1 MHCSCHPAVQTD
13 HWIQHYAVRSR
24 AATGMAAALLVTIK
38 SARQRCRDTVYS
50 TVRLRVPNLPRQHT
64 RTRRGR
70 GVCECE
76 APVYDEVW
84 NDCDWIALLS
94 DDWMKISLRTGLRT
108 FSHAWLQL
116 ISMLN
121 LESTHLA
128 NESAACQPGFDNTFI
143 DTVGGDSCGSESL
156 PGIRGIDH
164 TTR

>member
-1 MHCSCHPAVQTD
+1 
-13 HWIQHYAVRSR
+13 
-24 AATGMAAALLVTIK
+24 MAAALLVTTK
-38 SARQRCRDTVYS
+38 SARQRCRDTVY
-50 TVRLRVPNLPRQHT
+50 
-64 RTRRGR
+64 
-70 GVCECE
+70 VCECRISYGSTRGQDE
-76 APVYDEVW
+76 VGEFANVNDEVW

-143 DTVGGDSCGSESL
+143 DTVGDDSCGSESL